1 MSSEIKA
8 NTISEVTSANGVSID
23 GVKLKDNSVII
34 GDGGNIGSASD
45 PDAMS
50 ISSAGIV
57 TKSQVVGFGGMG
69 IRPEDSSGYATTGQ
83 KLYCNTSHFNSG
95 HFVNA
100 SGTGQGEFTC
110 PVSGAY
116 FVFFAGLC
124 DDNITATE
132 LNRVAWYVGS
142 TSKYIGYD
150 NRHTAS
156 GYDGM
161 LTCGGIL
168 SCSANDK
175 ISVQVTNG
183 KLHVGNESGFS
194 IFLLG

>member
-23 GVKLKDNSVII
+23 GVKLKDNGVII

-57 TKSQVVGFGGMG
+57 TKSVVVGFGGKG
-69 IRPEDSSGYATTGQ
+69 IRPENANGYASTNIN
-83 KLYCNTSHFNSG
+83 LYCNTTFFDSG
-95 HFVNA
+95 HFVNSSA
-100 SGTGQGEFTC
+100 TGSGEFNC

-116 FVFFAGLC
+116 FVFFAGTC
-124 DDNITATE
+124 DDNISATE
-132 LNRVAWYVGS
+132 LNRVAWMRDS
-142 TSKYIGYD
+142 DEIYIGYD
-150 NRHTAS
+150 NRHSAG

-161 LTCGGIL
+161 VTCGGIL
-168 SCSANDK
+168 SCSANQK
-175 ISVQVTNG
+175 IKVRVTNG
-183 KLHVGNESGFS
+183 KIHVGGESGFS